1 MLRREAL
8 ARKIVEKATS
18 RGYTVTKGALEIL
31 EQAEAPLEILEEAMR
46 RLEKSG
52 TTIID
57 ESLLVELVGDVK
69 VAEESPAMAEEVEM
83 EEAEEK
89 HEDIVIEVDERF
101 LVEWRIQGTFE
112 EFQRYFS
119 SRYEK
124 LSGLLRERLRGVISL
139 RDAMRLR
146 ESQEANII
154 VMLIEKKESEKAWI
168 LRVDDPSGE
177 HRIIAPKD
185 GVSGDSPEQLL
196 PDMVIGARVVKS
208 GEALIARE
216 LILPDLAAERLEKT
230 AHEAF
235 ICMISDIHV
244 GSKHFREDLFE
255 NFLDWINREDDP
267 EARNVKLLII
277 AGDVVDGAGVYPN
290 QHKELEIFSV
300 EEQFKKLAG
309 LLSEIPER
317 VKIIIG
323 PGNHDPVQ
331 RALPQPPLPEKYRA
345 ILEKSGRSFI
355 FVGNPAWIRISGRIF
370 LIYHG
375 QGLDDVIQQ
384 APGFS
389 HSSLERDLG
398 EVLKL
403 VLRCRHLCPI
413 YGETTPIIPTPEDM
427 LVIDRIPH
435 VFHTGHVH
443 VAYAGSYRGVRI
455 INSGT
460 WQEQTS
466 YQRSVGLEPTVGA
479 MALISLGDLS
489 IKLRRFV

>member
-1 MLRREAL
+1 MRREAL

-69 VAEESPAMAEEVEM
+69 VAEEPPAMAEGVEM

-89 HEDIVIEVDERF
+89 RDDIVIEVDERF

-168 LRVDDPSGE
+168 LRVDDLSGE

-345 ILEKSGRSFI
+345 ILEKSGRSLI

-389 HSSLERDLG
+389 HSNLERDLG

-489 IKLRRFV
+489 IKLRKFV

>member
-1 MLRREAL
+1 MRREAL

-69 VAEESPAMAEEVEM
+69 VAEEPPAMAEGVEM

-89 HEDIVIEVDERF
+89 RDDIVIEVDERF

-309 LLSEIPER
+309 LLSEIPEHM
-317 VKIIIG
+317 KIIIG

-345 ILEKSGRSFI
+345 ILEKSGRSLI

>member
-1 MLRREAL
+1 MRREAL

-69 VAEESPAMAEEVEM
+69 VAEEPPAMAEEVEM

-154 VMLIEKKESEKAWI
+154 VMLIEKKESGKAWI

-208 GEALIARE
+208 GETLIARE

-230 AHEAF
+230 AHEVF

-300 EEQFKKLAG
+300 EEQFKKLAE

-355 FVGNPAWIRISGRIF
+355 FVGNPAWISVSGRIF

-489 IKLRRFV
+489 IKLRKFV

>member
-69 VAEESPAMAEEVEM
+69 VAEEPPAMAEGVEM

-89 HEDIVIEVDERF
+89 RDDIVIEVDERF

-309 LLSEIPER
+309 LLSEIPEHM
-317 VKIIIG
+317 KIIIG

-345 ILEKSGRSFI
+345 ILEKSGRSLI

>member
-1 MLRREAL
+1 LKREAL
-8 ARKIVEKATS
+8 ARRIIEKATT
-18 RGYTVTKGALEIL
+18 RGYTVTKEALDIL
-31 EQAEAPLEILEEAMR
+31 ERAEAPLQVLEEAMR
-46 RLEKSG
+46 RLERNRVM
-52 TTIID
+52 IID
-57 ESLLVELVGDVK
+57 EQLLMELLGEGK
-69 VAEESPAMAEEVEM
+69 VAGESSVMAEEGEAGEAAEAR
-83 EEAEEK
+83 EEVTI
-89 HEDIVIEVDERF
+89 DVDERF
-101 LVEWRIQGTFE
+101 LREWRIQGTFE

-124 LSGLLRERLRGVISL
+124 LSGLLRERLRSVISL
-139 RDAMRLR
+139 REAMRLR
-146 ESQEANII
+146 ESQEANVVAMI
-154 VMLIEKKESEKAWI
+154 IEKKESRKAWI
-168 LRVDDPSGE
+168 LRVDDLSGE
-177 HRIIAPKD
+177 HKMIAPKD

-216 LILPDLAAERLEKT
+216 LILPDLAVERLEKT
-230 AHEAF
+230 GQDVLA
-235 ICMISDIHV
+235 CMISDIHA

-267 EARNVKLLII
+267 EARNVKFLII

-290 QHKELEIFSV
+290 QHKELETLSI
-300 EEQFKKLAG
+300 EEQFEKLAR
-309 LLSEIPER
+309 LLSEVPEH

-345 ILEKSGRSFI
+345 ILERSGRSFI
-355 FVGNPAWIRISGRIF
+355 FVGNPAWIKVAERAF
-370 LIYHG
+370 LVYHG
-375 QGLDDVIQQ
+375 QGLDDVIQRV
-384 APGFS
+384 PGFS
-389 HSSLERDLG
+389 HSSLEKDLG

-403 VLRCRHLCPI
+403 VLKCRHLCPI
-413 YGETTPIIPTPEDM
+413 YGETTPIIPTPEDL
-427 LVIDRIPH
+427 LVMDRAPQ

-443 VAYAGSYRGVRI
+443 VAYAGLYRGVKI

-466 YQRSVGLEPTVGA
+466 YQRSVGLEPTVGT
-479 MALISLGDLS
+479 MALVNLGDLS

>member
-1 MLRREAL
+1 LRREAL
-8 ARKIVEKATS
+8 ARRIVEKATT
-18 RGYTVTKGALEIL
+18 RGYTMTKGALEIL
-31 EQAEAPLEILEEAMR
+31 ERAEAPLEVLEEAMR
-46 RLEKSG
+46 RLERRG
-52 TTIID
+52 VTIID
-57 ESLLVELVGDVK
+57 EQLLIELLGKVEVAGESPTA
-69 VAEESPAMAEEVEM
+69 AEEGEAGEVEEAREEV
-83 EEAEEK
+83 A
-89 HEDIVIEVDERF
+89 IEVDERF
-101 LVEWRIQGTFE
+101 LMEWKIQGTFE
-112 EFQRYFS
+112 EFQRHFS
-119 SRYEK
+119 SRYER
-124 LSGLLRERLRGVISL
+124 LSGLLRERFRSAISL
-139 RDAMRLR
+139 KEAMRLW
-146 ESQEANII
+146 ESQEANVI
-154 VMLIEKKESEKAWI
+154 VMLIEKKESGKAWI

-177 HRIIAPKD
+177 YRIIAPKE

-196 PDMVIGARVVKS
+196 LDMVIGARVVKS
-208 GEALIARE
+208 GEVLIARE

-230 AHEAF
+230 GQDMLA
-235 ICMISDIHV
+235 CMISDIHA
-244 GSKHFREDLFE
+244 GSKYFRDDLFE
-255 NFLDWINREDDP
+255 NFLDWINREGDP

-300 EEQFKKLAG
+300 EEQLENLAK

-317 VKIIIG
+317 VKLIIG

-355 FVGNPAWIRISGRIF
+355 FVGNPAWIKIAGRTF
-370 LIYHG
+370 LVYHG

-384 APGFS
+384 VPGFS
-389 HSSLERDLG
+389 HSGLERSLG

-413 YGETTPIIPTPEDM
+413 YGETTPIIPMSDDL
-427 LVIDRIPH
+427 LVIDRVPQ

-479 MALISLGDLS
+479 MALVNLGDLS
-489 IKLRRFV
+489 IKLKRFV

>member
-1 MLRREAL
+1 MRREAL

-69 VAEESPAMAEEVEM
+69 VAEEPPATAEEVEM
-83 EEAEEK
+83 EEAEEE

-398 EVLKL
+398 EILKL

-489 IKLRRFV
+489 IKLRKFV